1 MLKRLMFNKK
11 EKDLFYHEDDYLQVE
26 IISKSNV
33 FEQSKTLSDI
43 NYDFS
48 EYGFSNIGFRKA
60 KKKPT
65 SSLNINVNEFKEY
78 LKKYSL
84 IKFNKTYSGYSSNSA
99 PKENT
104 ISYGFEDY
112 AILFDYKKEV
122 VQNIWI
128 VFSPKLKMP
137 FPSYSNLSKALY
149 LIGNKYDMIL
159 VDWNEERMINL
170 KSKKDIE
177 NYLNEL

>member
-1 MLKRLMFNKK
+1 MFNKK

-26 IISKSNV
+26 IISKSNI
-33 FEQSKTLSDI
+33 FEQRKTLSDI

-48 EYGFSNIGFRKA
+48 EYGFSNIGFRTA

-84 IKFNKTYSGYSSNSA
+84 IQFNKIYSGYSSNST
-99 PKENT
+99 PKENI

-112 AILFDYKKEV
+112 AILFDFKNKI

-149 LIGNKYDMIL
+149 LIGDIYDMIL
-159 VDWNEERMINL
+159 VDWNEEKIINL
-170 KSKKDIE
+170 NSKKDIE

>member
-1 MLKRLMFNKK
+1 MFNKK

-33 FEQSKTLSDI
+33 FEQSKVLSDI

-65 SSLNINVNEFKEY
+65 SSLNINVNELRGH

-84 IKFNKTYSGYSSNSA
+84 IEFSKIYSGYSSNST
-99 PKENT
+99 PKENI

-112 AILFDYKKEV
+112 AILFDFENEI
-122 VQNIWI
+122 VQNIWV

-149 LIGNKYDMIL
+149 LIGDIYDMIL
-159 VDWNEERMINL
+159 VDWNEEKMINL
-170 KSKKDIE
+170 NSKEDID